1 MKFAKRLSALAL
13 ALSLCGAAALPA
25 YAHDVPNINQTGSI
39 SFTMT
44 YDGAAVGGGSL
55 TLYQVGKVAED
66 DGNYSFALTDAYAD
80 CTEVDLGDLSD
91 MDSADLPGMAQTLA
105 DYTTE
110 HDVQAATTVQ
120 IGSDGTATADGLML
134 GLYLV
139 MQHQAASGYEAI
151 TPFLVSVPMFNEET
165 GKYYYDVDAEPKMG
179 ELTQTPPS
187 ETTTTPTPNTPS
199 SESGVTPTETIS
211 TSPTAVQTTL
221 PQTGQL
227 NWPVPV
233 LTVAGLLL
241 ILTGW
246 YLRSHDK
253 REPYVA

>member
-1 MKFAKRLSALAL
+1 MRITKRLPALVC
-13 ALSLCGAAALPA
+13 SLVLCMGLALPA
-25 YAHDVPNINQTGSI
+25 YAHDVPDENRTGSV

-55 TLYQVGKVAED
+55 TLYRVGDVAED
-66 DGNYSFALTDAYAD
+66 DGNYSFALSEDYAGCGVTLDDITDATLAK
-80 CTEVDLGDLSD
+80 
-91 MDSADLPGMAQTLA
+91 TLA

-110 HDVQAATTVQ
+110 NGVEGVTVE
-120 IGSDGTATADGLML
+120 IGEDGTAKASGLTL

-151 TPFLVSVPMFNEET
+151 APFLVSVPMLED
-165 GKYYYDVDAEPKMG
+165 GVYVYDVDATPKMSA
-179 ELTQTPPS
+179 LTKTPPQPVNPQEP
-187 ETTTTPTPNTPS
+187 ETPGSVTPTTPTAPAQ
-199 SESGVTPTETIS
+199 G
-211 TSPTAVQTTL
+211 TL

-241 ILTGW
+241 ILAGW
-246 YLRSHDK
+246 YLRSRSKEATATHGC
-253 REPYVA
+253 A